1 MTALTFNVI
10 IPPADLSGV
19 FTLHG
24 IHYEK
29 QSRSP
34 GLALPGELAGWPCG
48 CQLACSASVCRVLP
62 QNSSCLRGYCQA
74 RFARNVS
81 ENQAQAQRAGCMVCG
96 SAISADNK
104 SPMPGCCFHCQSKQ
118 EVEFE
123 NVQEQEPALQTSA
136 GLASPKPIT
145 REPSPPPLP
154 PPADP
159 PPDSSPTL
167 RQCLE
172 CRAVSQKKNN
182 ASHCVEILEEGFP
195 HSDLVKCG
203 IW

>member
-1 MTALTFNVI
+1 MIALTFNVI

-34 GLALPGELAGWPCG
+34 GLALPGELGGPAAASSLAV
-48 CQLACSASVCRVLP
+48 LACVECCRRIPAACVGTARRA
-62 QNSSCLRGYCQA
+62 LRAMFRKTRLKLNVQVAWCAVRLFLRATRALCQDA
-74 RFARNVS
+74 AFI
-81 ENQAQAQRAGCMVCG
+81 E
-96 SAISADNK
+96 
-104 SPMPGCCFHCQSKQ
+104 

-182 ASHCVEILEEGFP
+182 ASHCVEILEDGFP

>member
-1 MTALTFNVI
+1 MSSSLLLI
-10 IPPADLSGV
+10 YPA
-19 FTLHG
+19 
-24 IHYEK
+24 Y
-29 QSRSP
+29 SP
-34 GLALPGELAGWPCG
+34 FMGSIMKSSLGRLAWRCQESWWPCG

-74 RFARNVS
+74 CFARNVS

-123 NVQEQEPALQTSA
+123 NVQEQEPALETSA

-159 PPDSSPTL
+159 PPD
-167 RQCLE
+167 
-172 CRAVSQKKNN
+172 
-182 ASHCVEILEEGFP
+182 
-195 HSDLVKCG
+195 
-203 IW
+203 

>member
-1 MTALTFNVI
+1 MSSAAAEFQLLAWVLPGALCAQCFGKPGSSSTCR
-10 IPPADLSGV
+10 
-19 FTLHG
+19 LHG
-24 IHYEK
+24 VRLGYF
-29 QSRSP
+29 
-34 GLALPGELAGWPCG
+34 CG
-48 CQLACSASVCRVLP
+48 Q
-62 QNSSCLRGYCQA
+62 RG
-74 RFARNVS
+74 
-81 ENQAQAQRAGCMVCG
+81 
-96 SAISADNK
+96 
-104 SPMPGCCFHCQSKQ
+104 PMPGCCFHCQSKQ

-182 ASHCVEILEEGFP
+182 ASHCVEILEDGFP